1 MNLLQNLNLTLN
13 ELEDLRN
20 NQGLSWDEI
29 AIKIGKSRNT
39 IKRVII
45 KLFGDLGWSK
55 LSKRESI
62 QGLSI
67 VTDNPETTTEPNT
80 KPKDKVQ
87 ETKTQETEVQEPY
100 FKYFMTSL
108 DDNAVIVTVYL
119 DGEKYSK
126 TIESPAILMKVQ
138 EAIHNKNY
146 EELKGLLS
154 IQAKLEE
161 AGITY
166 EEVSSKYNINGIE
179 LDEDCRDLVMKC
191 HEETVNGTHD
201 SLTGL
206 VAMVHNL
213 NKAEK
218 LDVLEQLYGFLKHN
232 DIEILNDGSFIC
244 YKYLGKSKGKFVDAY
259 TQTIEQDVGDYVYT
273 YEDMVDDDPTRTCSY
288 GLHVAAWNYLSSS
301 HTIAK
306 VRVLAEDVVSV
317 PNDYNG
323 SKLRCKGYTI
333 LEIKEGFPLLDS
345 FTKTTELDLHPTNNV
360 FVKATQLPK

>member
-1 MNLLQNLNLTLN
+1 MSLLQNLNLTLN

-20 NQGLSWDEI
+20 NQELSWDEI

-45 KLFGDLGWSK
+45 KLFGDLGWDK

-62 QGLSI
+62 KDLAV
-67 VTDNPETTTEPNT
+67 VTDKSEPKTEQ
-80 KPKDKVQ
+80 KI
-87 ETKTQETEVQEPY
+87 ELESKTQEAEVQEPY

-138 EAIHNKNY
+138 DAIHTKNY
-146 EELKGLLS
+146 KELKNLLS
-154 IQAKLEE
+154 IEDKLKES
-161 AGITY
+161 GITY
-166 EEVSSKYNINGIE
+166 KEVSSKYNINGIE
-179 LDEDCRDLVMKC
+179 LDEGCRDLVMKC

-218 LDVLEQLYGFLKHN
+218 LDVLEQLYSFLKHN

-244 YKYLGKSKGKFVDAY
+244 YKYLSKCDGKFVDAY
-259 TQTIEQDVGDYVYT
+259 TQTIKQDVGDYVYT
-273 YEDMVDDDPTRTCSY
+273 YEDMVDDDPTRYCSY

-301 HTIAK
+301 YTIAK
-306 VRVLAEDVVSV
+306 VRVLAEDVISV
-317 PNDYNG
+317 PYDYNG

-333 LEIKEGFPLLDS
+333 LEIKEDFPSLES
-345 FTKTTELDLHPTNNV
+345 FTKTTELDLHPKNNV
-360 FVKATQLPK
+360 FVQTTR